1 MSPPHKKRRIASDE
15 VQDIAAQFDFEI
27 SVRERIQR
35 VTTQRIK
42 WAQALLN
49 EIPDSCDA
57 DSAPTVYKNIALGAW
72 DAVNCPTFVL
82 LDRVI
87 SPSPIQQAALPD
99 PALGAPRVR
108 KQKFLYIKPSEAG
121 EAGLLILKCPA
132 CLRTSFTSLQGL
144 LNHARLAHKI
154 EWGTHDDCISACA
167 VVNDQEDLVI
177 EDGLEVGGTLSV
189 LPSLQRLFQNA
200 LRGQVA
206 PQDILPAGAT
216 PTPTLE
222 DRTAESNQN
231 VAPQDSV
238 STHISRTLGF
248 HAETPALAP
257 FLGKTATRRGIKAWN
272 ELEDIDVYGGIE
284 FSKKTYRTGRVL
296 TARNK
301 ASLVEDADSTAS
313 PAPDHTPPSEVAP
326 VPDAVNVKQEDLFS
340 GLDPLRIQSSRFYF
354 STRIIITDRSWY
366 QPPQRRG
373 KSKHTH
379 KWMISVEAPSYSISI
394 TSILKTLRVSLADH
408 QLLGDNAPEI
418 PSLGCSDPP
427 YVLVGWTSQP
437 FLANVELEFNDAG
450 DGTSK
455 GQIII
460 FEHWVE
466 LDQLGVS
473 HPVMGAEQV
482 VDVELE
488 KRMRVLPPR
497 KHVVN
502 INNKSLWATNFEEV
516 ERHNAKS
523 SLGEQTKK
531 DTSDIDKLLN
541 ELVSKF
547 PMTHKDIKS
556 RGRVN
561 LLQLP
566 YMLVLSPEQFKALN
580 LGRRKAIE
588 WGRARAI
595 RDAYN
600 QDIHTKHPGDSR
612 FQPLKTVDVFDWLES
627 KCHFIR
633 DRPSRITSNLSPPPV
648 TQTKMIGGEALDAW
662 CGYCGLRL
670 DDDASVHASGS
681 CIFTGAATQPVS
693 PNSIPPL
700 DSLSIL
706 RNPTTSVA
714 PAIVPTASLSSSRFK
729 PRSLVAVAD
738 PKLTVGVMN
747 TVSLLKLPT
756 FQTPHNQRP
765 FPLDRLGNI
774 VSEVDAQ
781 LAPYATIGLTLRS
794 LIKVLVGSALD
805 VAKEDKHN
813 REQSSGIVA
822 SRRVLTASHLMR
834 GIARGQQESS
844 TLEAKLLYLSLATMR
859 INLQE

>member
-1 MSPPHKKRRIASDE
+1 MSPPHKKRRITSDE
-15 VQDIAAQFDFEI
+15 VQDVAAQFDFEI
-27 SVRERIQR
+27 SVRERIRQ
-35 VTTQRIK
+35 VTAQRIQ

-87 SPSPIQQAALPD
+87 PPSPIQHAALPD

-167 VVNDQEDLVI
+167 VVNDQEDLVV

-189 LPSLQRLFQNA
+189 LPSLQRLFQSA

-216 PTPTLE
+216 TTPTLE

-231 VAPQDSV
+231 VSHQDSV

-272 ELEDIDVYGGIE
+272 ELEDIDVYGGIQ
-284 FSKKTYRTGRVL
+284 SPKKTHRTGRVL

-313 PAPDHTPPSEVAP
+313 PPTDRTPPSEVGPAP
-326 VPDAVNVKQEDLFS
+326 AGVNVKQDDLFS

-379 KWMISVEAPSYSISI
+379 KWMISVEAPSYSINI

-408 QLLGDNAPEI
+408 QPLDDNAPEI
-418 PSLGCSDPP
+418 SSLGCSNPP
-427 YVLVGWTSQP
+427 YVVVGWTSQP

-450 DGTSK
+450 DGSSK
-455 GQIII
+455 GQTIT

-497 KHVVN
+497 KDVVS
-502 INNKSLWATNFEEV
+502 INNKSLWATDSAKV
-516 ERHNAKS
+516 ETDNSKM

-541 ELVSKF
+541 DLVSKF

-561 LLQLP
+561 LSQLP
-566 YMLVLSPEQFKALN
+566 YMLVLSPNQFKALN

-600 QDIHTKHPGDSR
+600 QDVHTKRPGDPR
-612 FQPLKTVDVFDWLES
+612 FKLLKTVDVFDWLES
-627 KCHFIR
+627 KCLFIR
-633 DRPSRITSNLSPPPV
+633 ARPPPPV

-670 DDDASVHASGS
+670 DDDVSVHASGS

-693 PNSIPPL
+693 LNSIPPL

-714 PAIVPTASLSSSRFK
+714 PAIVPTASLSSPHFK
-729 PRSLVAVAD
+729 PRSLVAIAD
-738 PKLTVGVMN
+738 PKLTIGVMN

-756 FQTPHNQRP
+756 LQTPHNQGP
-765 FPLDRLGNI
+765 FPLDRLGNT
-774 VSEVDAQ
+774 VSAVDAQ
-781 LAPYATIGLTLRS
+781 LAPYATIGLALRS

-859 INLQE
+859 IDVHE

>member
-1 MSPPHKKRRIASDE
+1 MSPPHKKRRITSDE
-15 VQDIAAQFDFEI
+15 VQDVAAQFDFEI
-27 SVRERIQR
+27 SVRERIRQ
-35 VTTQRIK
+35 VTAQRIQ

-87 SPSPIQQAALPD
+87 PPSPIQHAALPD

-167 VVNDQEDLVI
+167 VVNDQEDLVV

-189 LPSLQRLFQNA
+189 LPSLQRLFQSA

-216 PTPTLE
+216 TTPTLE

-231 VAPQDSV
+231 VSHQDSV

-272 ELEDIDVYGGIE
+272 ELEDIDVYGGIQ
-284 FSKKTYRTGRVL
+284 SPKKTHRTGRVL

-313 PAPDHTPPSEVAP
+313 PPTDRTPPSEVGPAP
-326 VPDAVNVKQEDLFS
+326 DGVNAKQDDLFS

-379 KWMISVEAPSYSISI
+379 KWMISVEAPSYSINI

-408 QLLGDNAPEI
+408 QPLDDNAPEI
-418 PSLGCSDPP
+418 SSLGCSNPP
-427 YVLVGWTSQP
+427 YVVVGWTSQP

-450 DGTSK
+450 DGSSK
-455 GQIII
+455 GQTIT

-497 KHVVN
+497 KDV
-502 INNKSLWATNFEEV
+502 
-516 ERHNAKS
+516 
-523 SLGEQTKK
+523 
-531 DTSDIDKLLN
+531 
-541 ELVSKF
+541 
-547 PMTHKDIKS
+547 S

-561 LLQLP
+561 LSQLP
-566 YMLVLSPEQFKALN
+566 YMLVLSPDQFKALN

-600 QDIHTKHPGDSR
+600 QDVHTKRPEDPR
-612 FQPLKTVDVFDWLES
+612 FKLLKTVDVFDWLES
-627 KCHFIR
+627 KCLFIR
-633 DRPSRITSNLSPPPV
+633 DRPSRITSNISPPPV

-670 DDDASVHASGS
+670 DDDVSVHASGS

-693 PNSIPPL
+693 LNSIPPL

-714 PAIVPTASLSSSRFK
+714 PAIVPTASLSSPHFK
-729 PRSLVAVAD
+729 PRSLVAIAD
-738 PKLTVGVMN
+738 PKLTIGVMN

-756 FQTPHNQRP
+756 LQTPHNQGP
-765 FPLDRLGNI
+765 FPLDRLGNT
-774 VSEVDAQ
+774 VSAVDAQ
-781 LAPYATIGLTLRS
+781 LAPYATIGLALRS

-859 INLQE
+859 IDVHE